1 MLEKTSSHLF
11 SNTKGC
17 KDIQGAALLH
27 NQRGGGLGTKSHAVD
42 RFNHSSASS
51 YGYDE
56 KGAAVAHE
64 LRGSYAAMT
73 KNFDKNHCGGYKMRR
88 KKSPRTKGRR
98 KKSPRTKGR
107 RTKGRRK
114 KVRRTKGRRTK
125 GRRKKGRRKRR
136 KHNKRLTRYKKSHSN
151 KRRRRTKRAQK
162 GGASVSYSTVN
173 KGLLGNDARILGTNS
188 MMLNEKTCGDN
199 YNHFTG
205 GEIKSLY

>member
-1 MLEKTSSHLF
+1 MPENTASHLF

-17 KDIQGAALLH
+17 KGIQGAALLH
-27 NQRGGGLGTKSHAVD
+27 NQSGGGLGTKSHAVD

-88 KKSPRTKGRR
+88 
-98 KKSPRTKGR
+98 TKGR
-107 RTKGRRK
+107 RT
-114 KVRRTKGRRTK
+114 
-125 GRRKKGRRKRR
+125 KGRRKRR

-173 KGLLGNDARILGTNS
+173 KGLFGNDARILGTNS